1 MIPFL
6 DLKQVTAPY
15 REDLLEA
22 ITRVL
27 DSGWFVNGVEVK
39 KFELEFAEFCGTSF
53 CAGVGNGFDAL
64 NLTLRAWIEMGYLQ
78 EGDEVIIPSTAYIAS
93 LLAVT
98 QNRLLP
104 VFVEAEPDSSN
115 IDATKISDA
124 ITAKT
129 RVIMPVHLFGELSNM
144 PEIMKIAEQHKLLV
158 LEDCAQAHGAS
169 INGRRAGSWG
179 DAAAFSFY
187 PTKNLG
193 ALGDAGC
200 ITSDDEQLVEVARSL
215 RNYGST
221 KKYQNDYK
229 GVNSR
234 LDEMQAA
241 VLRVKL
247 KHLETDNSGRRK
259 IAKHYLSHIKQKL
272 ITLPRR
278 VDEARHVW
286 HLFVVAVEHRE
297 EFRSFLLERGVQT
310 DIHYPIAP
318 HHQLAYSELRDLSF
332 PLSEKRHREV
342 VSLPISPVMDIA
354 QADEV
359 VTAVN
364 AFGM

>member
-1 MIPFL
+1 
-6 DLKQVTAPY
+6 
-15 REDLLEA
+15 
-22 ITRVL
+22 
-27 DSGWFVNGVEVK
+27 
-39 KFELEFAEFCGTSF
+39 
-53 CAGVGNGFDAL
+53 
-64 NLTLRAWIEMGYLQ
+64 
-78 EGDEVIIPSTAYIAS
+78 
-93 LLAVT
+93 
-98 QNRLLP
+98 
-104 VFVEAEPDSSN
+104 
-115 IDATKISDA
+115 
-124 ITAKT
+124 
-129 RVIMPVHLFGELSNM
+129 
-144 PEIMKIAEQHKLLV
+144 
-158 LEDCAQAHGAS
+158 
-169 INGRRAGSWG
+169 
-179 DAAAFSFY
+179 
-187 PTKNLG
+187 
-193 ALGDAGC
+193 
-200 ITSDDEQLVEVARSL
+200 
-215 RNYGST
+215 
-221 KKYQNDYK
+221 
-229 GVNSR
+229 
-234 LDEMQAA
+234 MQAA

-272 ITLPRR
+272 ITLPRS

>member
-1 MIPFL
+1 MRDDML
-6 DLKQVTAPY
+6 SAVS
-15 REDLLEA
+15 
-22 ITRVL
+22 RVFE
-27 DSGWFVNGVEVK
+27 SGWYVLGNEVEQFEKEWAKVCNVKHAIGVANGM
-39 KFELEFAEFCGTSF
+39 
-53 CAGVGNGFDAL
+53 DAL
-64 NLTLRAWIEMGYLQ
+64 EIILRAMDVGP
-78 EGDEVIIPSTAYIAS
+78 GDEVITTSMTAFATVLAILRSGATPVLADIDPDTGLLS
-93 LLAVT
+93 LESVVRCLSCKTKAVV
-98 QNRLLP
+98 L
-104 VFVEAEPDSSN
+104 
-115 IDATKISDA
+115 
-124 ITAKT
+124 
-129 RVIMPVHLFGELSNM
+129 VHLYGQVRDIKAWQSFCED
-144 PEIMKIAEQHKLLV
+144 KKVHLV
-158 LEDCAQAHGAS
+158 EDCAQAHGAS

-179 DAAAFSFY
+179 DAGAFSFY

-241 VLRVKL
+241 ILRVKL

-272 ITLPRR
+272 ITLPRS

-364 AFGM
+364 AFGV